1 MRHLPLKIFPFSDEV
16 PVFFEQL
23 DSQRATPIHDH
34 EFYEIAIILQG
45 SARHS
50 TGGVVTEASVGDTFV
65 IPTGASH
72 SWTGTRDLQL
82 LNIYYR
88 AECFISIIGASGES
102 TSLSSLFFSSH
113 FFENPA
119 MRAVVNFKTN
129 SHTLASIRNELAE
142 IQFLPDELPILAQ
155 TFCAGCFLK
164 ILSRLASNYLTHHS
178 LSPAKQLMHPT
189 VYRLL
194 EALNHQASLGEVPS
208 MSLHADQLGMTP
220 QYISRIFTEQV
231 GMPPIKYF
239 NQRRLEHAKE
249 LLSKNFH
256 TTTEIAHRLGFSDSA
271 HFCRAFKENF
281 HLTPSEFRRADA
293 AARVAQHRL

>member
-1 MRHLPLKIFPFSDEV
+1 MRHLPIKSFPFSDEV
-16 PVFFEQL
+16 PVYFEQL
-23 DSQRATPIHDH
+23 EAQRATPIHDH

-45 SARHS
+45 SAKH
-50 TGGVVTEASVGDTFV
+50 TAGEVMTEATVGDTFV

-88 AECFISIIGASGES
+88 AECFVSIIGASGES

-113 FFENPA
+113 FFEKPA
-119 MRAVVNFKTN
+119 MRTVVCFKTS

-142 IQFLPDELPILAQ
+142 IRFLPDELPVLSQ
-155 TFCAGCFLK
+155 TFCSGCFLK

-178 LSPAKQLMHPT
+178 LSPAKQVMHPS

-208 MSLHADQLGMTP
+208 MGAHADQLGLTP
-220 QYISRIFTEQV
+220 QYMSRIFTEQV
-231 GMPPIKYF
+231 GIPPLKYF
-239 NQRRLEHAKE
+239 NQRRLKHASE
-249 LLSKNFH
+249 LLSKNIY
-256 TTTEIAHRLGFSDSA
+256 TTTEIAYRLGYSDSA
-271 HFCRAFKENF
+271 HFCRTFKESF
-281 HLTPSEFRRADA
+281 HLTPSEFKRASA
-293 AARVAQHRL
+293 SARASGNRS